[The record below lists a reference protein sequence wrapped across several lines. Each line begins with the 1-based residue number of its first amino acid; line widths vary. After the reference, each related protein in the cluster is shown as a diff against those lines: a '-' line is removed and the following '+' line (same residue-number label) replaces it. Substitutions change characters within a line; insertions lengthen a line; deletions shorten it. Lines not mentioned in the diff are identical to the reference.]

1 MVNEMTLII
10 SIVLS
15 ILAIH
20 GFRFEITDNYIKLN
34 NTYTF
39 YWIPLFVFIIGT
51 LYRVLSEK
59 EKRLLC
65 CSALFSFIISTF
77 TVIGVSIARMR
88 RISWIWESRNY
99 LINFLNLYY
108 AQFILYFCISYLA
121 FRWLKKN
128 SINQNNS
135 ANPVFSFRRVLLWWG
150 ILTLF
155 FLPWYLHLY
164 PGVLTQDSGDQI
176 YDAITTNTLSDHHS
190 AFLTLVMRGIL
201 LPIRQ
206 ASGSLQLSVGI
217 CVLLQML
224 IATFVFAC
232 SYEWIRL
239 YLQNRVLRAA
249 AFLYYALHPIYPIY
263 SITLWK
269 DILFSACFLALILCL
284 DSLNRDEAAFFSSKK
299 KKTALFLT
307 MLLLPLMRHNGIAIT
322 LVTGV
327 YLFFCCRSYRF
338 QIAGISI
345 GVLLF
350 FGIWEYL
357 AMPALNVVKIS
368 PAHTFSILEQQIV
381 RTLDEHRDEL
391 APEERSELES
401 YFDHPEIWMIYNP
414 QVSEAVKASF
424 RVDKFN
430 EDPGRFFT
438 LWSGLGLRYPVTYL
452 EAFLLNTYGYWF
464 TEINYWYS
472 DYSVRDTAMK
482 EDIHLAPIVNSGILE
497 KVRCWVRDY
506 QFVKLP
512 LANLVFNACA
522 HFWIWIFCGCYCL
535 YQNRKKFILILP
547 GLALW
552 VSVLPTPLA
561 QEFRYVYGFLTAF
574 PLILAATLSG
584 SKSTDRK

>member
-1 MVNEMTLII
+1 MTLII

-20 GFRFEITDNYIKLN
+20 GFRFDVTDNYIKLN

-39 YWIPLFVFIIGT
+39 YWILLFVFITGT
-51 LYRVLSEK
+51 LYRVFSEK
-59 EKRLLC
+59 EKRLFC

-77 TVIGVSIARMR
+77 SVIGVSIARMR

-99 LINFLNLYY
+99 LINFLSLYY

-121 FRWLKKN
+121 FRWLKKI

-164 PGVLTQDSGDQI
+164 PGVLTRDSGDQI

-206 ASGSLQLSVGI
+206 ASGSLQLSVGV

-224 IATFVFAC
+224 IVTFVFAF

-249 AFLYYALHPIYPIY
+249 AFLYYALYPIHPIY

-284 DSLNRDEAAFFSSKK
+284 DALNQDETAFFSSKK
-299 KKTALFLT
+299 KKTALFLI

-338 QIAGISI
+338 QIAGICI
-345 GVLLF
+345 GVLLL
-350 FGIWEYL
+350 FGIWEYF
-357 AMPALNVVKIS
+357 AMPALNVAKIT

-391 APEERSELES
+391 DPEERSELES
-401 YFDHPEIWMIYNP
+401 YFDHPEVWTI
-414 QVSEAVKASF
+414 
-424 RVDKFN
+424 
-430 EDPGRFFT
+430 
-438 LWSGLGLRYPVTYL
+438 
-452 EAFLLNTYGYWF
+452 
-464 TEINYWYS
+464 
-472 DYSVRDTAMK
+472 
-482 EDIHLAPIVNSGILE
+482 
-497 KVRCWVRDY
+497 
-506 QFVKLP
+506 
-512 LANLVFNACA
+512 
-522 HFWIWIFCGCYCL
+522 
-535 YQNRKKFILILP
+535 
-547 GLALW
+547 
-552 VSVLPTPLA
+552 
-561 QEFRYVYGFLTAF
+561 
-574 PLILAATLSG
+574 
-584 SKSTDRK
+584 

>member
-1 MVNEMTLII
+1 MVNEMTLIF
-10 SIVLS
+10 SIALS

-20 GFRFEITDNYIKLN
+20 GFRFEVTNNYIKLN
-34 NTYTF
+34 DTYSF
-39 YWIPLFVFIIGT
+39 YWILLFVFITGT
-51 LYRVLSEK
+51 LYRAFSEK
-59 EKRLLC
+59 EKRLAGC
-65 CSALFSFIISTF
+65 CALFSFIISTF
-77 TVIGVSIARMR
+77 SVIGVSIARMR
-88 RISWIWESRNY
+88 RLSWIWENRNY
-99 LINFLNLYY
+99 LINFLSLYY

-121 FRWLKKN
+121 FRWLKNISVSRKN
-128 SINQNNS
+128 SED
-135 ANPVFSFRRVLLWWG
+135 PVFSFRHVLLWWG

-164 PGVLTQDSGDQI
+164 PGVLTRDSGDQI

-206 ASGSLQLSVGI
+206 VSGSLQLSVGI

-224 IATFVFAC
+224 VITFAFAF

-239 YLQNRVLRAA
+239 YLHNRTLRAI
-249 AFLYYALHPIYPIY
+249 AFLYYALHPIHPIY
-263 SITLWK
+263 SVTIWK
-269 DILFSACFLALILCL
+269 DILFSACFLALIICL
-284 DSLNRDEAAFFSSKK
+284 DALNRDEAAFFSSRKK
-299 KKTALFLT
+299 RLALFLI
-307 MLLLPLMRHNGIAIT
+307 MLLLPLMRHNGIAVT

-327 YLFFCCRSYRF
+327 FLFFCCRSYRL
-338 QIAGISI
+338 QIAGIFL
-345 GVLLF
+345 GVLLL

-357 AMPALNVVKIS
+357 AMPALNVAKIA

-391 APEERSELES
+391 DPSERSELES
-401 YFDHPEIWMIYNP
+401 YFDHPEIWTIYNP
-414 QVSEAVKASF
+414 QVSEAVKTSF
-424 RVDKFN
+424 RSDKFN
-430 EDPGRFFT
+430 EDPGKFFS
-438 LWSGLGLRYPVTYL
+438 LWFRLALRYPVTYL

-472 DYSVRDTAMK
+472 DYCVNEAAMK
-482 EDIHLAPIVNSGILE
+482 EDIHQAPIVKSGILE

-506 QFVKLP
+506 KFIKLP
-512 LANLVFNACA
+512 LANLLFNACA

-552 VSVLPTPLA
+552 VSILPTPLA
-561 QEFRYVYGFLTAF
+561 QEFRYVYGFFTAF
-574 PLILAATLSG
+574 PLILAVTLSG
-584 SKSTDRK
+584 SESTERK

>member
-1 MVNEMTLII
+1 MILII
-10 SIVLS
+10 SVALS
-15 ILAIH
+15 TLAIH
-20 GFRFEITDNYIKLN
+20 GFRFEVTDNYIKLN

-39 YWIPLFVFIIGT
+39 YWMLLLLFITVT
-51 LYRVLSEK
+51 LYHAFSEK
-59 EKRLLC
+59 EKRSLG
-65 CSALFSFIISTF
+65 CSVLFSFIISTF
-77 TVIGVSIARMR
+77 SVIGVSIARMR

-99 LINFLNLYY
+99 LINFLVLYY

-121 FRWLKKN
+121 FRWLKKISYNQRN
-128 SINQNNS
+128 SEI
-135 ANPVFSFRRVLLWWG
+135 PVFSFKRVLLWWG

-164 PGVLTQDSGDQI
+164 PGVLTRDSGDQI
-176 YDAITTNTLSDHHS
+176 YDAITTNSLSDHHS

-206 ASGSLQLSVGI
+206 VSGSLQLSVGI

-224 IATFVFAC
+224 IMTFVFAF

-239 YLQNRVLRAA
+239 YLQNRVLRAI
-249 AFLYYALHPIYPIY
+249 AFFYYALHPIHPIY
-263 SITLWK
+263 SITIWK

-284 DSLNRDEAAFFSSKK
+284 DALNRNDTAFFSSKK
-299 KKTALFLT
+299 KKLILFLI

-322 LVTGV
+322 LITGL
-327 YLFFCCRSYRF
+327 YLFFYYRSCRL
-338 QIAGISI
+338 QITGICI
-345 GVLLF
+345 GVLLL

-357 AMPALNVVKIS
+357 AMPALNVVKIA

-391 APEERSELES
+391 DPEERSELES

-424 RVDKFN
+424 RVDKFD

-438 LWSGLGLRYPVTYL
+438 LWFGLGLRYPVTYL

-472 DYSVRDTAMK
+472 DYCVNETAMK
-482 EDIHLAPIVNSGILE
+482 EDIHQAPILNLGILE
-497 KVRCWVRDY
+497 KVCCWVRDY

-512 LANLVFNACA
+512 LANLMFNACV

-552 VSVLPTPLA
+552 LSILPTPLA
-561 QEFRYVYGFLTAF
+561 QEFRYVYGLLTAF
-574 PLILAATLSG
+574 PLILAATLSD
-584 SKSTDRK
+584 SESTNRK